1 MTATA
6 TMQRR
11 LIRTKEAATY
21 LSMIDWKLRRLIQEG
36 TFPVVQ
42 DHEGGPFLLD
52 VRDLDDYVDNNS
64 QIREGR
70 CGPKERS
77 ILAPATGIG
86 EKTRGTSVFR
96 SPRSG
101 NLTEFRTRETTTQR
115 MKEAGRHVCQVL
127 CEPGNGKQLHTTVR
141 EPARLRNPG

>member
-21 LSMIDWKLRRLIQEG
+21 LSMSDWKLRRLIQEG

-52 VRDLDDYVDNNS
+52 VRDLDDYVDNNKHTIPDEFS
-64 QIREGR
+64 AH
-70 CGPKERS
+70 PKFPVACVS
-77 ILAPATGIG
+77 NH
-86 EKTRGTSVFR
+86 
-96 SPRSG
+96 PR
-101 NLTEFRTRETTTQR
+101 
-115 MKEAGRHVCQVL
+115 
-127 CEPGNGKQLHTTVR
+127 NGSR
-141 EPARLRNPG
+141 RLE